1 MSVFGV
7 ILVRLFSHSYW
18 IRRDTLSRENGDQNN
33 FEYEHHTHS
42 DTITIYQLDI
52 ELRDLKNRSLRKT
65 LVFRNI
71 KNISLERKTMQD
83 FSKGQFIK
91 NIGRAHRV
99 TTANRNFSATSALN
113 FFVAKITNWK
123 KNSEKNKSTIIKTNQ
138 KGKVSRQYLSPR
150 CTQSLWRKK

>member
-1 MSVFGV
+1 M
-7 ILVRLFSHSYW
+7 
-18 IRRDTLSRENGDQNN
+18 RRDTLSRENGDQNN

-71 KNISLERKTMQD
+71 KNISLERKNMQD

-91 NIGRAHRV
+91 NIGRAQQKLLCHI
-99 TTANRNFSATSALN
+99 S
-113 FFVAKITNWK
+113 TNVFCCQNYKLEK
-123 KNSEKNKSTIIKTNQ
+123 KF
-138 KGKVSRQYLSPR
+138 GK
-150 CTQSLWRKK
+150 K